1 MQETEQ
7 RGSAKRFIRFV
18 VTLAV
23 ICLVVGALMGLVNH
37 ITAPRIDELNEAAKT
52 ASLRRL
58 FPGSSEFRPLDGA
71 EAQGLDAA
79 YAVFENGTLVGYVG
93 QATVS
98 GSQGLLDVMA
108 GIGTDDALA
117 GIVVGPTKF
126 SETSNIG
133 SRTKNPEFT
142 EQFIGLSLPAEA
154 GVNVDTVSGATISS
168 KAVLKAVNLIG
179 DAIAKLKK

>member
-1 MQETEQ
+1 MQEAKQ
-7 RGSAKRFIRFV
+7 NDVKRFLRFV
-18 VTLAV
+18 ITLAV

-37 ITAPRIDELNEAAKT
+37 VTEPKIAAQNEAAKT
-52 ASLRRL
+52 ESLRRL
-58 FPGSSEFRPLDGA
+58 FPAGTEFRPLQGA
-71 EAQGLDAA
+71 TEQGLDAV
-79 YAVFENGTLVGYVG
+79 YAVYENEVYIGYVG

-98 GSQGLLDVMA
+98 GSQGLLDVIA
-108 GIGTDDALA
+108 GVGANGVLT

-133 SRTKNPEFT
+133 SKTKDADFT
-142 EQFIGLSLPAEA
+142 EQFIGLALPAEA

-179 DAIAKLKK
+179 AFEPLP

>member
-1 MQETEQ
+1 MQKTG
-7 RGSAKRFIRFV
+7 RMDKRFLRFV

-37 ITAPRIDELNEAAKT
+37 VTEPRIAALNEAAKT
-52 ASLRRL
+52 ESLRQL
-58 FPGSSEFRPLDGA
+58 FPAGTEFRPVEGA
-71 EAQGLDAA
+71 KAQGLDAA
-79 YAVFENGTLVGYVG
+79 YTVYENEIYIGYVG
-93 QATVS
+93 QTTVS
-98 GSQGLLDVMA
+98 GSQGLLDVIA
-108 GIGTDDALA
+108 GIGADGALT

-133 SRTKNPEFT
+133 SKTREADFT

-168 KAVLKAVNLIG
+168 KAVLKAVNTIG
-179 DAIAKLKK
+179 ESLKFPD